1 MVCPSPSTAEPCRW
15 DLAESTRW
23 AVTDPMHTNGLG
35 LMRLL
40 WGGPRLME
48 SPATDCSCWRFL
60 LVGFAP
66 CETELKRGSSLGQKL
81 RVWAVE
87 GLQRWSPLARVV
99 FGLCPSV
106 PSAVLWSPG
115 PCKGDHLFQA
125 SVKAFLCL
133 GQWIG
138 TRSRGQRSRQ

>member
-1 MVCPSPSTAEPCRW
+1 
-15 DLAESTRW
+15 
-23 AVTDPMHTNGLG
+23 
-35 LMRLL
+35 
-40 WGGPRLME
+40 ME

-66 CETELKRGSSLGQKL
+66 CKTKLKRGSSLGQRL

-87 GLQRWSPLARVV
+87 GWSLAVEGLHCWSPLARVV
-99 FGLCPSV
+99 LGLCPSV